1 MWAQLMMTHQFW
13 LLAVAG
19 TNRRQH
25 DGRTLKIKNTSQICL
40 KIKVSLC
47 NVFVLREG
55 KNGKSTYYTLGTS
68 LSAEVFITVFMTS
81 KTGKQLEVN
90 EHHFL
95 KI

>member
-1 MWAQLMMTHQFW
+1 MWAQLIMTHQFW
-13 LLAVAG
+13 PLTVASTSG
-19 TNRRQH
+19 RQH
-25 DGRTLKIKNTSQICL
+25 DGRTLKIKNTSKICL

-47 NVFVLREG
+47 NVFVLRDG
-55 KNGKSTYYTLGTS
+55 KNGKSTYCTLGTS
-68 LSAEVFITVFMTS
+68 LCAEVFITVFMTS

>member
-1 MWAQLMMTHQFW
+1 MTHQFW
-13 LLAVAG
+13 LLTVASASG
-19 TNRRQH
+19 RQH
-25 DGRTLKIKNTSQICL
+25 DGRTLKIKKKNTSKICL

-55 KNGKSTYYTLGTS
+55 KNGKSTHCAPGTS
-68 LSAEVFITVFMTS
+68 LCAEVFIAVFMTS
-81 KTGKQLEVN
+81 KTGKQLEVS